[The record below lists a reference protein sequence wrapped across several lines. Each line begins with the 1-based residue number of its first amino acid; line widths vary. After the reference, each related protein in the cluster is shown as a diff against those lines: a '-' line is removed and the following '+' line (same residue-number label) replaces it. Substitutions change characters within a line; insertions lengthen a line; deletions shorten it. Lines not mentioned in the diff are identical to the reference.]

1 MDFDLT
7 EEQRMFRQ
15 TVREFAETEIAP
27 KVEELDQAGEF
38 PYEIQKKMADL
49 GLFGLPFPE
58 EYGGVDAD
66 LVTYAL
72 VIEEI
77 SRVSAALGIT
87 ISAHTSLGAM
97 LVYVN
102 GTEEQK
108 QEWLVPMA
116 QGRMLGAFG
125 LTEPEAGS
133 DLSLIHISEP
143 TRLGMISY
151 AVFCL
156 KKKKNKQQK

>member
-58 EYGGVDAD
+58 EYGGADAD

-77 SRVSAALGIT
+77 SRVSATLGIT

-97 LVYVN
+97 LVYAVSY
-102 GTEEQK
+102 THLRAHETRHD
-108 QEWLVPMA
+108 LV
-116 QGRMLGAFG
+116 
-125 LTEPEAGS
+125 
-133 DLSLIHISEP
+133 
-143 TRLGMISY
+143 
-151 AVFCL
+151 
-156 KKKKNKQQK
+156 

>member
-38 PYEIQKKMADL
+38 PYEIQMKMADL

-66 LVTYAL
+66 LHLCACDRRDLTRLCRSGHHDIRPHVARRHAR
-72 VIEEI
+72 IRE
-77 SRVSAALGIT
+77 RDR
-87 ISAHTSLGAM
+87 GA
-97 LVYVN
+97 
-102 GTEEQK
+102 
-108 QEWLVPMA
+108 
-116 QGRMLGAFG
+116 
-125 LTEPEAGS
+125 EAGVARP
-133 DLSLIHISEP
+133 HGTGEN
-143 TRLGMISY
+143 TRRVRPNR
-151 AVFCL
+151 A
-156 KKKKNKQQK
+156 